1 MSSPPPTSFPRPVFF
16 EMAIKTDLTHSGS
29 ACLTHMDPCLSFVS
43 TDMTWSGQNSKW
55 TCQTHGYDTAPTT
68 VNPPRVLFSNIPEHL
83 VGSIIF
89 SLSCIYSGVLHVITT
104 TGSCTT
110 ILSLLLCT
118 KSPCKHPVYSAIL
131 SSVARRL
138 DLNSWDWPG
147 LIYSMWLWLA
157 PFVPMWESSLL
168 FYLLIVLA
176 AVPLFTFLAY
186 WSDGQSCGSSFY
198 LYHAHSGLA
207 RIFVFSSTYGSYWN
221 HVLLLRVSGTHWY
234 HNMES
239 YGLWT
244 SWDWRLK
251 LGSTVAMGLEMVLV
265 HSNCLVGSLKLN

>member
-1 MSSPPPTSFPRPVFF
+1 MSSPPPTSFPHPVFF
-16 EMAIKTDLTHSGS
+16 GMARKTDLTHSGS
-29 ACLTHMDPCLSFVS
+29 ACVIHMDPCLSFVS
-43 TDMTWSGQNSKW
+43 TDTTWSGQNSKW

-168 FYLLIVLA
+168 FYLLTVLA
-176 AVPLFTFLAY
+176 AVPLFTFLLFTFLLSLLEW
-186 WSDGQSCGSSFY
+186 WSELWFQLLPVPCSLWIGQN
-198 LYHAHSGLA
+198 LRLQQHL
-207 RIFVFSSTYGSYWN
+207 W
-221 HVLLLRVSGTHWY
+221 LLLESRSSAESFWDPLVSQHGV
-234 HNMES
+234 
-239 YGLWT
+239 LW
-244 SWDWRLK
+244 SMGIMRLK
-251 LGSTVAMGLEMVLV
+251 TEAWLHRRHGTGDGLGA
-265 HSNCLVGSLKLN
+265 